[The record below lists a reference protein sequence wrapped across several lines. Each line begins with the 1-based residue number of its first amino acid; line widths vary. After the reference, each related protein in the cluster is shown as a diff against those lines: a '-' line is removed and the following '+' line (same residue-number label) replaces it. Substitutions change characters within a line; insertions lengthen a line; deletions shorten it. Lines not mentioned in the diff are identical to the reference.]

1 MISLDPKLCKG
12 CDICTE
18 FCPKKVYE
26 IPDTSDKRG
35 VRVPVPKNQE
45 KCTKCKLC
53 ELMCPEQAIKVEGED
68 E

>member
-1 MISLDPKLCKG
+1 M
-12 CDICTE
+12 TYVQN
-18 FCPKKVYE
+18 FVRKKVYE